1 MIDLR
6 SDTVTRPTPQMREAM
21 MRAEVGDDV
30 MGEDPSI
37 NRLQEMIAEM
47 TGMEASLFVA
57 SGTMGNQVCIAAHT
71 ERGDEIIVE
80 RNAHIFNYECG
91 SPGMLSGVQVMPLQG
106 KQGSFTLQQVREAVR
121 PVNIHHPRT
130 RLICLENTHNRASG
144 ALFPI
149 DEMKRISE
157 FARENSIRMHLDGAR
172 LWNAS
177 VVTGIPLREYC
188 RNFDSV
194 SLCFSKG
201 LGAPV
206 GSIIAGSRQFIEK
219 ARYFRKAFGGGMR
232 QAGFLAAAAIYAVEN
247 NFRRMAEDH
256 RRAGRLAG
264 FIATLPG
271 IEIDLETVKTNIVI
285 FDVRATR
292 YTGRQVRDMLAEKRI
307 GMNTF
312 AGTRVRAVTHLHITD
327 DDIEQTIAALKTIF
341 S

>member
-256 RRAGRLAG
+256 RRAGRLAE